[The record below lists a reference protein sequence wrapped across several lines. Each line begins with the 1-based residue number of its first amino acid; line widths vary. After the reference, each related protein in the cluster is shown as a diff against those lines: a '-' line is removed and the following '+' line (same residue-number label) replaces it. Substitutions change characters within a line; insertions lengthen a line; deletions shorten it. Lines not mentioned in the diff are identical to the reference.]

1 MSKMGTA
8 LVTGASSGIGEAFAE
23 VLAEKGRNL
32 VIVARRQARLEGKAE
47 ELRSRFGVEVEVLVA
62 DLADPE
68 GLRSVER
75 RLESPDISLL
85 VNNAGVGDI
94 AHFAEQDRDAHERM
108 IAVNVTALTR
118 LAHAAVQEMRRQ
130 GRGTIV
136 NVASGFA
143 FDFMP
148 GASVYAASK
157 AYVVQFTRVLHAE
170 LAEEGLQFQALVPGL
185 TRTELG
191 GALDSGFFDNFPPE
205 MVMSA
210 QAVARAS
217 LAGLEL
223 GELLCFPRT
232 EDTSPVAG
240 VEAAYRQLGRTPDHN
255 RLASRYAV

>member
-1 MSKMGTA
+1 
-8 LVTGASSGIGEAFAE
+8 
-23 VLAEKGRNL
+23 
-32 VIVARRQARLEGKAE
+32 E

-75 RLESPDISLL
+75 RLERPDISLL
-85 VNNAGVGDI
+85 VNNAGLGDI

-118 LAHAAVQEMRRQ
+118 LAHAAVQAMRRQ
-130 GRGTIV
+130 GRGAIV

-170 LAEEGLQFQALVPGL
+170 LAEEGLQFQ
-185 TRTELG
+185 
-191 GALDSGFFDNFPPE
+191 
-205 MVMSA
+205 
-210 QAVARAS
+210 
-217 LAGLEL
+217 
-223 GELLCFPRT
+223 
-232 EDTSPVAG
+232 
-240 VEAAYRQLGRTPDHN
+240 
-255 RLASRYAV
+255 